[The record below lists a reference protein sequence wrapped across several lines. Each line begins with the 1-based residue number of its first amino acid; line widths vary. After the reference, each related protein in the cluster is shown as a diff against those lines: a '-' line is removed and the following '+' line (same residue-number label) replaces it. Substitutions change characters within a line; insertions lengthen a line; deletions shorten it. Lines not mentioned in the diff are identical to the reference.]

1 MLNLSLILPVLDERE
16 NLEVLIPRLIES
28 LSACTHEFEI
38 LVVDDSSMDGTPD
51 FVEAF
56 GLLEPRVK
64 LVRRISSVP
73 SLPQSLLL
81 GVREARFGN
90 VAWMDADNS
99 MPPESLEILINTYS
113 SDSGSD
119 SGSRLIVVGSRF
131 VGGGG
136 FKGVEIV
143 GETGIITALKNVRDS
158 NDSVAAVILSRL
170 LNWYLWLFLGRFCR
184 DLASGFIVT
193 SKECV
198 LEFGLVGAYGD
209 YCARFLYRAHLTG
222 VVVREVPYV
231 CQVRAYGESKT
242 GTNLIQ
248 LVLRGLP
255 YVLLPWRIRCR
266 KFTQK

>member
-16 NLEVLIPRLIES
+16 NLEVLIPRLLDS

-38 LVVDDSSMDGTPD
+38 LIVDDSSMDGTPD

-56 GLLEPRVK
+56 TLLEPRVK
-64 LVRRISSVP
+64 LVRRSSSAP
-73 SLPQSLLL
+73 SLPQSLIL

-99 MPPESLEILINTYS
+99 MPPESLAVLINTYS
-113 SDSGSD
+113 SD

-143 GETGIITALKNVRDS
+143 GETGVITALKNVRDS

-170 LNWYLWLFLGRFCR
+170 LNWYLWFFLGRFCR

-209 YCARFLYRAHLTG
+209 YCAHFLYKAHLDG
-222 VVVREVPYV
+222 VAVKEVPYV

-255 YVLLPWRIRCR
+255 YVLLPWRIRFRRFTR
-266 KFTQK
+266 K